1 MCTSQ
6 LRWKT
11 KCCSCDGT
19 NEQDLDAFVVHV
31 KSFSVLFCFSFLVGL
46 VISRHCCF
54 DVDAVFT

>member
-31 KSFSVLFCFSFLVGL
+31 KSFSVFVFFFIPCGFSNLEALLFRC
-46 VISRHCCF
+46 
-54 DVDAVFT
+54 